1 MRRLCG
7 VVHIHTR
14 VHAHTSGTSEEA
26 RCAAL
31 VERFNEARAMRR
43 AMLILEDVDILLA
56 APGADETDA
65 APGEGAIS

>member
-1 MRRLCG
+1 MR
-7 VVHIHTR
+7 IHTTR
-14 VHAHTSGTSEEA
+14 IHTSGTSEEA